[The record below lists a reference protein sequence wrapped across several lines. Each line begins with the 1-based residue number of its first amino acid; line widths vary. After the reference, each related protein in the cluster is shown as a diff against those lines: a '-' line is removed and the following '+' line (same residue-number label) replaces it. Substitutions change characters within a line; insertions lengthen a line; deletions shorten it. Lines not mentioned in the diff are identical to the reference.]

1 MDVLTELPPRMKEV
15 DWSAKVNFLLENCD
29 VIEMPKE
36 ITKQGR
42 FDEHL
47 KSFMRENGEALSI
60 DEVLIDKVFTDK
72 DDVSWFTLSALES
85 FLKSRKFADYNE
97 TQICGRI
104 RELDGGSKKKRVKGE
119 LEHLWYMPS
128 FNFDNTPLPVQSLE
142 DETPF

>member
-1 MDVLTELPPRMKEV
+1 
-15 DWSAKVNFLLENCD
+15 
-29 VIEMPKE
+29 MPKE

-104 RELDGGSKKKRVKGE
+104 RELDGGSKKKRVKGA

>member
-1 MDVLTELPPRMKEV
+1 
-15 DWSAKVNFLLENCD
+15 
-29 VIEMPKE
+29 
-36 ITKQGR
+36 
-42 FDEHL
+42 
-47 KSFMRENGEALSI
+47 
-60 DEVLIDKVFTDK
+60 VFTDK

>member
-1 MDVLTELPPRMKEV
+1 
-15 DWSAKVNFLLENCD
+15 
-29 VIEMPKE
+29 MPKE

-85 FLKSRKFADYNE
+85 FLKSRKFNILSIHKE
-97 TQICGRI
+97 TFIKAPHLLQQLCSP
-104 RELDGGSKKKRVKGE
+104 EHKRAR
-119 LEHLWYMPS
+119 
-128 FNFDNTPLPVQSLE
+128 
-142 DETPF
+142 